1 MDPPVAVLMRNC
13 ARDTEIRGVKIR
25 AGEKVAFG
33 VASANRDASCYDAP
47 DEFRLDRPNPKAHF
61 AFGGG
66 PHVCP
71 GSALARLEGRV
82 LLEVLLERVSEL
94 RVAEPDFR
102 RQKVAPFWANGPT
115 RLPLEVSAR

>member
-1 MDPPVAVLMRNC
+1 VDPPVAVLMRNC
-13 ARDTEIRGVKIR
+13 VADTEVRGVKIR

-33 VASANRDASCYDAP
+33 IASANRDERYYPEPDA
-47 DEFRLDRPNPKAHF
+47 FRLDRDNPKAHV

-71 GSALARLEGRV
+71 GSALARLEGRI
-82 LLEVLLERVSEL
+82 LLEVLVERVARM
-94 RVAEPDFR
+94 RVARGFA

-115 RLPLEVSAR
+115 GLPLELVAR